1 MYIKKKK
8 DVEENASTAN
18 GKQGGEEEV
27 KENEE

>member
-8 DVEENASTAN
+8 DVEENVAAVN
-18 GKQGGEEEV
+18 GKQGGEEEN